1 MFQKKKR
8 KRKKQSSVLFVDA
21 TNKSYERAISEFKR
35 KVKNSNLLKELR
47 DREFYEKPSVAR
59 RRRKKL
65 RLQKVRSIN
74 LDDYVFY
81 FFIYLY
87 VTSILCV
94 CTESNKTNPN

>member
-1 MFQKKKR
+1 MFKKKKR

-59 RRRKKL
+59 RKRKKL

-74 LDDYVFY
+74 ND
-81 FFIYLY
+81 
-87 VTSILCV
+87 
-94 CTESNKTNPN
+94 

>member
-59 RRRKKL
+59 RKRKKL

-74 LDDYVFY
+74 LDD
-81 FFIYLY
+81 
-87 VTSILCV
+87 
-94 CTESNKTNPN
+94 

>member
-1 MFQKKKR
+1 MFQKKR
-8 KRKKQSSVLFVDA
+8 KKKKQSSLLFVDA
-21 TNKSYERAISEFKR
+21 TNKSPERAISEFKR

-74 LDDYVFY
+74 LDD
-81 FFIYLY
+81 
-87 VTSILCV
+87 
-94 CTESNKTNPN
+94 

>member
-1 MFQKKKR
+1 MTKNKGNKMFQKKKR

-21 TNKSYERAISEFKR
+21 TNKSPERALSEFKR

-74 LDDYVFY
+74 LDD
-81 FFIYLY
+81 
-87 VTSILCV
+87 
-94 CTESNKTNPN
+94 

>member
-1 MFQKKKR
+1 MTKNKGNKMFQKKKR

-35 KVKNSNLLKELR
+35 KVKNSNLLKDLR

-74 LDDYVFY
+74 ND
-81 FFIYLY
+81 
-87 VTSILCV
+87 
-94 CTESNKTNPN
+94 

>member
-1 MFQKKKR
+1 MFEKKKR

-21 TNKSYERAISEFKR
+21 TNKSVERAISEFKR
-35 KVKNSNLLKELR
+35 KVKNSNLLKDLR

-74 LDDYVFY
+74 K
-81 FFIYLY
+81 
-87 VTSILCV
+87 
-94 CTESNKTNPN
+94 N

>member
-1 MFQKKKR
+1 MTKNNNKKGYKMFQKKKR
-8 KRKKQSSVLFVDA
+8 KRKKQSSVLFVDV
-21 TNKSYERAISEFKR
+21 TNKSPERAISEFKR

-74 LDDYVFY
+74 LED
-81 FFIYLY
+81 
-87 VTSILCV
+87 
-94 CTESNKTNPN
+94 

>member
-21 TNKSYERAISEFKR
+21 TNKSPERAISEFKR

-74 LDDYVFY
+74 LED
-81 FFIYLY
+81 
-87 VTSILCV
+87 
-94 CTESNKTNPN
+94 

>member
-35 KVKNSNLLKELR
+35 KVKNSNLLKDLR

-74 LDDYVFY
+74 ND
-81 FFIYLY
+81 
-87 VTSILCV
+87 
-94 CTESNKTNPN
+94 

>member
-8 KRKKQSSVLFVDA
+8 KRKKQSSILFVDA

-74 LDDYVFY
+74 LDD
-81 FFIYLY
+81 
-87 VTSILCV
+87 
-94 CTESNKTNPN
+94 

>member
-1 MFQKKKR
+1 MFQKKR
-8 KRKKQSSVLFVDA
+8 KRKKQSSVLYIDA
-21 TNKSYERAISEFKR
+21 TNKSPERAISEFKR

-74 LDDYVFY
+74 ND
-81 FFIYLY
+81 
-87 VTSILCV
+87 
-94 CTESNKTNPN
+94 

>member
-1 MFQKKKR
+1 MFQKKR
-8 KRKKQSSVLFVDA
+8 KRKKQSSVLYVDA
-21 TNKSYERAISEFKR
+21 TNKSPERAISEFKR

-74 LDDYVFY
+74 ND
-81 FFIYLY
+81 
-87 VTSILCV
+87 
-94 CTESNKTNPN
+94 